1 MEKVT
6 VELGDNFIIE
16 GEMDDSGKI
25 TFSNNGKYFIAEKED
40 DLAKRILN
48 FRTRQSITNLYKQF
62 LVLVE
67 DLQEEYDGNMSRLLE
82 VLPESEIPKLLQAK
96 FLDEAKFQYLRK
108 KILSVGND
116 TIRNLESELDNY
128 HILFNIES
136 RDK

>member
-96 FLDEAKFQYLRK
+96 FLDEEKFQYLRK

-128 HILFNIES
+128 YILFNIES
-136 RDK
+136 RNR